1 MLVLRAA
8 AGVVT
13 GFGAKRSARHDRSFS
28 GRNGM
33 LVEQRLG
40 EVPVNCGE
48 ILEAEFVSAVS
59 AVPHTLLLHP
69 KFLPTQPL

>member
-1 MLVLRAA
+1 
-8 AGVVT
+8 
-13 GFGAKRSARHDRSFS
+13 
-28 GRNGM
+28 M

-40 EVPVNCGE
+40 EVPVDCGE